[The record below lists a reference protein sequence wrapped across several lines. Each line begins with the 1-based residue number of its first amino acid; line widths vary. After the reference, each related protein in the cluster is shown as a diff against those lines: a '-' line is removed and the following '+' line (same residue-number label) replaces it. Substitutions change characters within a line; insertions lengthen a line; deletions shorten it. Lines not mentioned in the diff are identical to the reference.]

1 MLCLLD
7 SSTFFGN
14 CRSRIWTMQSVLCL
28 CQPAYFSTWDENL
41 GIGGNRQTVNG
52 VHNNYPERAFDHY
65 IRIHSTCMKSLY
77 PQNTHNPSAVEKSY
91 HARFFLFYSSQIG
104 IFFSKKLRK

>member
-1 MLCLLD
+1 MLRLLD

-41 GIGGNRQTVNG
+41 GDRRQQAQTVNG

-65 IRIHSTCMKSLY
+65 IRIHSTCMKSL
-77 PQNTHNPSAVEKSY
+77 TLKTLIA
-91 HARFFLFYSSQIG
+91 L
-104 IFFSKKLRK
+104 LL